1 MVVARNHHAA
11 NLSIAMR
18 ESQELELRRD
28 SKHQDPQRLIMI
40 IVVGAL
46 HVAIITLL
54 ILSSK
59 TRLALPPASPI
70 ELIYL
75 PSNVVP
81 EKPPPVSVVQKNK
94 NRTTRLEMAT
104 TPPALPSSLT
114 VATPPEN
121 TDAPQPIDWAQ
132 QAQSVASES
141 AGRGLTPSV
150 SDSVGKSPFAPPPA
164 HHAGEE
170 FVTAG
175 GDRAVFINEHCY
187 QVAKTFADVSN
198 GIANGMGTQTYCIQR
213 SNKARGDLFDQLPAY
228 KKLHPTPSSP

>member
-1 MVVARNHHAA
+1 
-11 NLSIAMR
+11 MR
-18 ESQELELRRD
+18 ESQELKLHRE
-28 SKHQDPQRLIMI
+28 SKHQHPRRLIVL

-46 HVAIITLL
+46 HFAIVTLL

-59 TRLALPPASPI
+59 TRLALPRASPI

-81 EKPPPVSVVQKNK
+81 EKPPAVSVVQKNEK
-94 NRTTRLEMAT
+94 RTTRLEMVAT
-104 TPPALPSSLT
+104 APTLPSSLT

-121 TDAPQPIDWAQ
+121 ANPPQPIDWAQ
-132 QAQSVASES
+132 QAQSVATES
-141 AGRGLTPSV
+141 ASRGLTPSV
-150 SDSVGKSPFAPPPA
+150 SDPVGKSPFAPAPA

-170 FVTAG
+170 FVTTG

-187 QVAKTFADVSN
+187 QVAKTFADAPN